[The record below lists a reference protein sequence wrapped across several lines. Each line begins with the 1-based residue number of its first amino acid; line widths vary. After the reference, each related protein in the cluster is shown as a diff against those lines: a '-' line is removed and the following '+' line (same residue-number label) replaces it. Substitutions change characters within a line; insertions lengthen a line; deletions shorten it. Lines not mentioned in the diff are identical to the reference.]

1 MLWPKCC
8 CSVVVLGLRDG
19 RDRGGEV
26 GMCVVEMKG
35 ERDGAGVEKKEAER
49 VRGSDEGR
57 EGARKR

>member
-1 MLWPKCC
+1 
-8 CSVVVLGLRDG
+8 
-19 RDRGGEV
+19 
-26 GMCVVEMKG
+26 MCVVEMKG